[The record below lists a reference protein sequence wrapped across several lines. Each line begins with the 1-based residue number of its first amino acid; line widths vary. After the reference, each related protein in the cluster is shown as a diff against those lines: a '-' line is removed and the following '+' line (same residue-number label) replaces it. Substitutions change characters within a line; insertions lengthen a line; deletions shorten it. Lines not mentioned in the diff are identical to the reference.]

1 MKAHGDRKGK
11 VRFLEEMG
19 DLFEVRAA
27 GRERVGQPGAVGKGA
42 PIGARPVLYRSG
54 GLEGEIPSGGDQP
67 RALFWRLR
75 ERD

>member
-1 MKAHGDRKGK
+1 MKAHDNRKGK
-11 VRFLEEMG
+11 VSFLEEI
-19 DLFEVRAA
+19 
-27 GRERVGQPGAVGKGA
+27 GQPGAVGKGA